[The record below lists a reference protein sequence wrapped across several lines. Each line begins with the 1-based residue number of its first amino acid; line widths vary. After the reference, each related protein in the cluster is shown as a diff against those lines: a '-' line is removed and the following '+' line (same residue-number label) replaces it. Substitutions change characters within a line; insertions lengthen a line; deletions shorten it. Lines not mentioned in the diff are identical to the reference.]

1 MRIFERLGIRRNPHN
16 ETRLHLDKLVRKHGA
31 AIGPYS
37 YGKPKVRFADWGAR
51 LTIGSYCS
59 IADQVEIML
68 GGNHRADFVS
78 TYPFS
83 AFRDAWPEAPKGLD
97 HQGPTGDVAIGH
109 DVWIGSGAL
118 ILPGVTIGSGAIIA
132 ARAVVSR
139 DVPPYAVVAGVPAR
153 VTRKR
158 FDDGA
163 IEALLACAWWD
174 LPRHDVA
181 ALIPL
186 LQSGDI
192 TALVTAVKA
201 RRLESAAARG

>member
-1 MRIFERLGIRRNPHN
+1 MRFFERLIARRNPHN
-16 ETRLHLDKLVRKHGA
+16 ETRLHLDKLVRRHGA
-31 AIGPYS
+31 TIGPYS
-37 YGKPKVRFADWGAR
+37 YGRPKIRFANWGAK

-68 GGNHRADFVS
+68 GGNHRADWAS

-83 AFRDAWPEAPKGLD
+83 AFREQWPEAPAGLD
-97 HQGPTGDVAIGH
+97 HQGPTADVVIGH

-139 DVPPYAVVAGVPAR
+139 NVPAYAVVAGVPAR
-153 VTRKR
+153 VMRQR
-158 FDDGA
+158 FDDA
-163 IEALLACAWWD
+163 TITALLDCAWWD
-174 LPRHDVA
+174 LPRDAVA

-186 LQSGDI
+186 IQSPD
-192 TALVTAVKA
+192 TAALIAAIRA
-201 RRLESAAARG
+201 RRTPAA